1 MNWKQ
6 RREQQHHR
14 DATMSPPP
22 SSTAAANAATAT
34 ANTTTA
40 AATATTFTH
49 PAPVVPLNKQVLNVK
64 FVSFKQERD
73 DYSSN
78 RKGIICEF

>member
-1 MNWKQ
+1 
-6 RREQQHHR
+6 
-14 DATMSPPP
+14 MSPPP
-22 SSTAAANAATAT
+22 SSTAAAAAAAVATA
-34 ANTTTA
+34 TTTA
-40 AATATTFTH
+40 AATTTTFAH

-78 RKGIICEF
+78 RKGIYEF